1 METGSFSTNWERTSI
16 HWSFGEFSFLHLHK
30 RSTCTALCWKREQRV
45 KHRKNCEF
53 CPLSLCDRRSFYQCH
68 KKNLCQGNSWR
79 SCTRSGRPRG
89 KATAPISW
97 STSTDLSTSSHLI
110 WSTSSDQSWS
120 TSTDWS
126 TNSDWSRSTDSSTR
140 YKRNSNNQH
149 MIQARALWLNALHLL
164 LSKICIFHTQY
175 LEYTN

>member
-1 METGSFSTNWERTSI
+1 VNFVPCHSV
-16 HWSFGEFSFLHLHK
+16 
-30 RSTCTALCWKREQRV
+30 TADHFINV
-45 KHRKNCEF
+45 I
-53 CPLSLCDRRSFYQCH
+53 
-68 KKNLCQGNSWR
+68 KNLCQGNSWR

-110 WSTSSDQSWS
+110 WSTSSGQSWS

-175 LEYTN
+175 LEYTNWICPRDDITTRYPPAKGKNWKWNWSSTQCRSGHKLNCFTFGYLFVM